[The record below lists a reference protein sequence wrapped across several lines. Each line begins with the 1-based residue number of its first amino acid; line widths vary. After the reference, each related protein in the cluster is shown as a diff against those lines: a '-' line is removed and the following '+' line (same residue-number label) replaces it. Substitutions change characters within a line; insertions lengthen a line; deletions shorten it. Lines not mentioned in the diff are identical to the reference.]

1 MNTPL
6 RFVHIVLIASA
17 SLAAGCS
24 GGSDSAVI
32 DRNLIE
38 ADIYEFWT
46 EASAPT
52 AESLELQ
59 IEDVVD
65 RACINAAVQEFSDAD
80 AEKLTAQAQG
90 DITDDIS
97 DAGFD
102 IYDAVREDCIDFTG
116 GGFRSDTLNRSDE
129 HHGFWLENH
138 GARVTFEPERASC

>member
-1 MNTPL
+1 MNTSL
-6 RFVHIVLIASA
+6 RFVRIVLIASA
-17 SLAAGCS
+17 VLAAGCS

-32 DRNLIE
+32 DRSLIE

-116 GGFRSDTLNRSDE
+116 G
-129 HHGFWLENH
+129 
-138 GARVTFEPERASC
+138 